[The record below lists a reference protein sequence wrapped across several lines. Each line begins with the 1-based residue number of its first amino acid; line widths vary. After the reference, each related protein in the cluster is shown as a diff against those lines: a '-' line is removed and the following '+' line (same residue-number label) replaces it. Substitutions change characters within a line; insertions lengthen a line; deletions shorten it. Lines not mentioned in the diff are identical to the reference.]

1 MEVCASVLARACKSV
16 AGEVVA
22 ANGGAAG
29 SPVPL
34 PGELHRRGG
43 RERSSRG
50 AERSGPEAPA
60 GPGLSRSLELGVP
73 QEEE

>member
-1 MEVCASVLARACKSV
+1 MIRNVIYRDVCLKQRGPGPASMEVCASVLARACKSV

-34 PGELHRRGG
+34 PGDHRKNH
-43 RERSSRG
+43 
-50 AERSGPEAPA
+50 
-60 GPGLSRSLELGVP
+60 SLD
-73 QEEE
+73 